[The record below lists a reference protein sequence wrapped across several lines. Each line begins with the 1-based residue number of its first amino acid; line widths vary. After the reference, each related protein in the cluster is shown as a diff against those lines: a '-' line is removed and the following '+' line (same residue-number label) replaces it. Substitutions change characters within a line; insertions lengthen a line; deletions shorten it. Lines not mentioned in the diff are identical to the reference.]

1 MCFPAPLRPAP
12 DLSPTPWSGHP
23 LGGLMTQPTEVAA
36 APGAVQP
43 PRRRDRRRAATMEEI
58 IQTARQLLVKDGPE
72 AVSLRAIAR
81 EMGMTAPGLY
91 RCCGVHEELL
101 RHVGA
106 SIFAEL
112 ARDIHRAIEAVVPEA
127 RAAGDVTG

>member
-36 APGAVQP
+36 APGAVQSP
-43 PRRRDRRRAATMEEI
+43 SRRDRLRAATIEEI

-72 AVSLRAIAR
+72 AASLRAIAR
-81 EMGMTAPGLY
+81 EMGTTAPRPLPGAG
-91 RCCGVHEELL
+91 RGPPPAHGAPGPPPGSGARPGGEPDGK
-101 RHVGA
+101 VGRP
-106 SIFAEL
+106 L
-112 ARDIHRAIEAVVPEA
+112 PRVPPLGA
-127 RAAGDVTG
+127 